1 MVKLVVFFVM
11 LSVATIG
18 GALTALRGVQAD
30 DEELMRMAKLIGTR
44 NARRARLICWT
55 ALLVLGP
62 CSALVVGVGIW
73 CLYLS

>member
-1 MVKLVVFFVM
+1 MLELVVIFVM

-44 NARRARLICWT
+44 NPRRARLICWA
-55 ALLVLGP
+55 ALVVLGP
-62 CSALVVGVGIW
+62 CSALIVGVGVW
-73 CLYLS
+73 CLFG